1 MSVNVRMVQGVTVV
15 EMSGRIDSETTPEIQ
30 EQILPLVG
38 PEGRILLDMT
48 QVSYISSFGLRMLL
62 TTYRQVSSNQGQLV
76 LVGLSER
83 IRDVMS
89 LTGSLRFFATHQTLE
104 AGLAAFE

>member
-1 MSVNVRMVQGVTVV
+1 MGIHVRTVQGVTVV
-15 EMSGRIDSETTPEIQ
+15 ELAGRIDSETTPEIQ
-30 EQILPLVG
+30 EQIVPLVG
-38 PEGRILLDMT
+38 PKGKILLDMT

-62 TTYRQVSSNQGQLV
+62 ITYRQVSSNQGQLA

-89 LTGSLRFFATHQTLE
+89 LTGSLRFFATHKTLE
-104 AGLAAFE
+104 AGLAAFK